1 MLTEPHYSGAGAETA
16 AATMSWWTLAM
27 LVHPEVQKRAQKEL
41 DAVIGHDRVPTFAD
55 KPRLPYVVAI
65 VKEVLRWRPV
75 TPIGVCVA
83 IVMMNPNT
91 TADDLPF
98 RPHRTTEDDIYQ
110 SYFIPKGTLVIPN
123 VWELNQDSDL
133 FGADAH
139 SFNPARYLDE
149 TGQLTTGPP
158 GTKDDGHFS
167 YGVFSNFLRDR
178 RVAEYG

>member
-41 DAVIGHDRVPTFAD
+41 DVVIGHARVPTFAD

-83 IVMMNPNT
+83 IVNR
-91 TADDLPF
+91 DD
-98 RPHRTTEDDIYQ
+98 E
-110 SYFIPKGTLVIPN
+110 S
-123 VWELNQDSDL
+123 
-133 FGADAH
+133 
-139 SFNPARYLDE
+139 
-149 TGQLTTGPP
+149 
-158 GTKDDGHFS
+158 
-167 YGVFSNFLRDR
+167 
-178 RVAEYG
+178 EYNY